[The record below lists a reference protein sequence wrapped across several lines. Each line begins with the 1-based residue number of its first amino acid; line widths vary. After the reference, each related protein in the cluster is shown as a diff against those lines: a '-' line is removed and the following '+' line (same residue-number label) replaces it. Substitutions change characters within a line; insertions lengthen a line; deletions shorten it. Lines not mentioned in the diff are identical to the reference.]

1 MPYSLHT
8 LDERTIEV
16 RYTGVVGYFERAE
29 AVERAAGALREA
41 QADRL
46 LVDFTDATPVE
57 EDKAN
62 RADFIART
70 ITHLAIPTARVALV
84 GVSSVFAFPAELAC
98 EIRHIPTRK
107 FDTRAEALDWL
118 ALDTIEVTNLSK
130 TP

>member
-1 MPYSLHT
+1 MPYSLQS
-8 LDERTIEV
+8 LDARTIEV

-29 AVERAAGALREA
+29 AVERAAGAMRAAE
-41 QADRL
+41 ADRL
-46 LVDFTDATPVE
+46 LVDFTHATPVE

-98 EIRHIPTRK
+98 EIRHIPSRK
-107 FDTRAEALDWL
+107 FDTRAEALEWL
-118 ALDTIEVTNLSK
+118 ALDVIEVTNLSK

>member
-8 LDERTIEV
+8 LDPRTIEV
-16 RYTGVVGYFERAE
+16 RYAGVVGYLERAE
-29 AVERAAGALREA
+29 AVERAAGAMRAAE
-41 QADRL
+41 ADRL
-46 LVDFTDATPVE
+46 LVDFTHATPVE

-70 ITHLAIPTARVALV
+70 ITHMAIPTARVALV

-98 EIRHIPTRK
+98 EIRHIPART
-107 FDTRAEALDWL
+107 FDTRAEALAWL
-118 ALDTIEVTNLSK
+118 ALETIEVTNLSK